1 LKWLQLTRSKLN
13 QGWQCRSVG
22 FTSCKHWWTMARGY
36 KCRQRVNVRL
46 VADPVSC
53 SSFFLP
59 MSAVSLTTTY
69 RGISVTWRFGLLF
82 LSLSLPAVFSWGG
95 CCYDCGLL
103 NFSAHLFPFPPSISL
118 FPSFCTF
125 FFFFF
130 FPQNFT
136 PLSYCSSNTILIFIF
151 YSSYHLFSTHLLWKP
166 PLSLFIF
173 KYYPFFLIVGI
184 LISLHASQLIS
195 QGPKVNDHL
204 SLQWL

>member
-36 KCRQRVNVRL
+36 KCRQRVNVRM
-46 VADPVSC
+46 VADLVSC
-53 SSFFLP
+53 SSFFSSYVGGESHYHL
-59 MSAVSLTTTY
+59 S
-69 RGISVTWRFGLLF
+69 RDISHLKIWSSF
-82 LSLSLPAVFSWGG
+82 SLSLPAVFSWGG

-136 PLSYCSSNTILIFIF
+136 PLSYCSSNTVLIFIF
-151 YSSYHLFSTHLLWKP
+151 YSSYHLFSTHLLWTP
-166 PLSLFIF
+166 PSPSLYF
-173 KYYPFFLIVGI
+173 
-184 LISLHASQLIS
+184 
-195 QGPKVNDHL
+195 
-204 SLQWL
+204 

>member
-1 LKWLQLTRSKLN
+1 MDLWSGCSWPTKGECAYGGRSGVLLLLFSSYVGGESHYHLSRDISHLKIW
-13 QGWQCRSVG
+13 
-22 FTSCKHWWTMARGY
+22 
-36 KCRQRVNVRL
+36 
-46 VADPVSC
+46 
-53 SSFFLP
+53 SSF
-59 MSAVSLTTTY
+59 
-69 RGISVTWRFGLLF
+69 
-82 LSLSLPAVFSWGG
+82 SLSLPAVFSWGG